1 MMIRI
6 TILLPAACAL
16 QPSIRRLLKVFDWAN
31 SYLIKHEEKAL
42 FHLDLAGATSHV
54 ELYGLQFSVRPPYT
68 VDDRCESDLVIIP
81 ALAGHIADA
90 LKKNQALIP
99 WIRHQFERGAEIA
112 GVCTGA
118 FLLAGTH
125 LLDEAACR
133 KRWFVSPDFRRRF
146 SQVNGVAENIILEEK
161 AIRTTRGA
169 YTFIHELLEKFASPE
184 LAVACAA
191 RFELEFNQ
199 EFQSLFSIGQ
209 KQEIPTCILAKR
221 QAPIDLAPFAENR
234 FSDEFDERCYPTP
247 TSPLLARQRVRK
259 NCSTIRALFRTAT
272 CPVET

>member
-6 TILLPAACAL
+6 TILLPAACVVQHSL
-16 QPSIRRLLKVFDWAN
+16 RRLLKVFDWAN
-31 SYLIKHEEKAL
+31 SYLIKHEEKAI
-42 FHLDLAGATSHV
+42 FHLDLAGATSCV

-118 FLLAGTH
+118 FLLAGTQ
-125 LLDEAACR
+125 LLNDMACR
-133 KRWFVSPDFRRRF
+133 KSWFVSPEFRRRF
-146 SQVNGVAENIILEEK
+146 SQVSGVAENIILQEK

-169 YTFIHELLEKFASPE
+169 YTFIHELLAKSASPE
-184 LAVACAA
+184 LAAACAA

-209 KQEIPTCILAKR
+209 KQEIPTCILTKR
-221 QAPIDLAPFAENR
+221 PAPTDLASFAENR
-234 FSDEFDERCYPTP
+234 FADEFDQMRYPTP
-247 TSPLLARQRVRK
+247 ASPLVARQKVRQ
-259 NCSTIRALFRTAT
+259 NCSIFRALLRTAT